1 MYEEYLKTETE
12 VIHDELE
19 HTPDVNAVSTSSRCV
34 CFDQLQEL
42 LPQVVTVEAE
52 TVSEPKT
59 SV

>member
-34 CFDQLQEL
+34 CFDLLLEL
-42 LPQVVTVEAE
+42 WT
-52 TVSEPKT
+52 TGCDSGRRN
-59 SV
+59 